1 VDTKHYTERNPDYTD
16 LLNLAGSIYKQNHGI
31 IISPMKVVSEI
42 EKSIGRTMSSG
53 ELSALLDDYVERAE
67 KHTGSK

>member
-53 ELSALLDDYVERAE
+53 ELA
-67 KHTGSK
+67 